1 MKNIDNA
8 ATNNISPFKKLTT
21 EQEQLVNDIISF
33 TKHHLT
39 QNYPAIYTV
48 YGDAGTGKSVI
59 LSQLFVRIQKE
70 ARTQQNSVLYHTNN
84 YFLVNHPEIL
94 KVYKEIAGPI
104 KEL

>member
-8 ATNNISPFKKLTT
+8 ATNKISPFKKLTT

-39 QNYPAIYTV
+39 QNHPAIYTV

-59 LSQLFVRIQKE
+59 LSQLFVRIDRKST
-70 ARTQQNSVLYHTNN
+70 RLNSSH
-84 YFLVNHPEIL
+84 
-94 KVYKEIAGPI
+94 
-104 KEL
+104 